1 MLNDSLD
8 EEKLKLLKT
17 VNIMSFIAF
26 YIVVLTWILIEVMLL
41 VYKYSKIIFL

>member
-17 VNIMSFIAF
+17 VDIMSFIAF
-26 YIVVLTWILIEVMLL
+26 YIVVLT
-41 VYKYSKIIFL
+41 